1 MRFSTLSLVLILGIG
16 CGRGLPVAPASGIVT
31 LNGKPLAGATI
42 NTQPVA
48 KDSRNPGPGSFG
60 HTDDQGRFE
69 LEVVQPAM
77 KGAIIGK
84 HRVMISP
91 PGDGSRDAKPKRS
104 ADGTFESWSDDPQS
118 HRAAAGAK
126 WPVRFADGSLTMEVP
141 ADGTNELRLELKR

>member
-1 MRFSTLSLVLILGIG
+1 MRFSTLSLVLLLGVG

-31 LNGKPLAGATI
+31 LDGQPLARASIT
-42 NTQPVA
+42 TQPVA
-48 KDSRNPGPGSFG
+48 NDSRNPGPGSFG

-91 PGDGSRDAKPKRS
+91 AGDANRDAGPRRS
-104 ADGTFESWSDDPQS
+104 ADGAFEAWSDDPQS

-126 WPVRFADGSLTMEVP
+126 WPLRFSDGSLTMEVP
-141 ADGTNELRLELKR
+141 ANGTNELRFELTQ